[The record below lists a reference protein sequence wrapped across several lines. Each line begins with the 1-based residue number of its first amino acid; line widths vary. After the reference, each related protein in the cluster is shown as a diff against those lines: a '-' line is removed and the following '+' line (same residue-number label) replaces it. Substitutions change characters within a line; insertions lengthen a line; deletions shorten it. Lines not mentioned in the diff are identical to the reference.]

1 MHTDVNLARLTSHE
15 APRLEIRPAIVDR
28 ALAAVLASPAIRQE
42 AVARGRQ
49 LLASPCWCKAEE
61 VAAELVR
68 CYAGRLLP

>member
-1 MHTDVNLARLTSHE
+1 MRTDVNLARRTSH
-15 APRLEIRPAIVDR
+15 AALGLDIRPAIVER

-42 AVARGRQ
+42 AVARARR